1 MLKYPGM
8 VNMDYTTISML
19 KQKAGQL
26 GGFSVNFLL
35 VLIKESSRLVPN
47 FMFGVSQ
54 HFLSRMYGGPD
65 TIPSNGIFSQST
77 DMDRLI
83 IQCFMNLVVLTVI
96 FLLWANNPI
105 QEKVH
110 KS

>member
-1 MLKYPGM
+1 
-8 VNMDYTTISML
+8 
-19 KQKAGQL
+19 
-26 GGFSVNFLL
+26 
-35 VLIKESSRLVPN
+35 
-47 FMFGVSQ
+47 MFGVSQ
-54 HFLSRMYGGPD
+54 HNLARMYGGPE
-65 TIPSNGIFSQST
+65 TIPSNGIFSEST
-77 DMDRLI
+77 GIEPNLTPLFPRVVPFIIFTILFVVDTDRLI